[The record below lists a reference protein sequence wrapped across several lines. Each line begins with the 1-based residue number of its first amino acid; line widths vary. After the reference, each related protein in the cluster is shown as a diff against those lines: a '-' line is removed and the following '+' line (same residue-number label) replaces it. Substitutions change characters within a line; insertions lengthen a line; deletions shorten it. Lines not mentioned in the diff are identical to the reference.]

1 MSSHTNTLITGSG
14 CHVPSD
20 PVPNSAFND
29 HSFYEV
35 TGERIEKTGEE
46 ITSKFESIT
55 GIASRR
61 YAPKGVFTSD
71 LGAKA
76 CSLAIENAGIDKE
89 TIDHLVTAH
98 NYGDVEAENR
108 RSDIM
113 PSIGARIKHKVGIEN
128 PFCVPYDVIF
138 GCPGWVQGCIQAHL
152 FMQAGSGSKSLVV
165 GCETLSRVVD
175 PYDRDAMIFADGAG
189 AVVLETKEEA
199 EKRGV
204 LSICTVAHTGD
215 ELNYLASGKSNNP
228 DVDLTGLIKMK
239 GRKIYE
245 YALVEVPKAIA
256 MTIDKAGLHLS
267 DIKMLFLHQANEK
280 MDDAIVKRLFRH
292 YGIKEIPADF
302 MPMSIHELGN
312 SSVATV
318 PTLWDMV
325 MRGEMSGHSLK
336 KGDHVVF
343 ASVGAGMSINAFTY
357 KL

>member
-1 MSSHTNTLITGSG
+1 MSSYKNTLITGSG
-14 CHVPSD
+14 SHVPSES
-20 PVPNSAFND
+20 VPNSAFND
-29 HSFYEV
+29 HSFYEA
-35 TGERIEKTGEE
+35 TGERIEKDGAE

-61 YAPKGVFTSD
+61 YAPKGVYTSD

-76 CSLAIENAGIDKE
+76 CALAIESAGVDKE

-98 NYGDVEAENR
+98 NYGDVESDNR

-128 PFCVPYDVIF
+128 PYCVPYDVIF

-152 FMQAGSGSKSLVV
+152 FMQAGSGNKSLVV

-175 PYDRDAMIFADGAG
+175 PFDRDAMIFADGAG
-189 AVVLETKEEA
+189 AVVLETKEES

-204 LSICTVAHTGD
+204 LSIGSVAHTGE
-215 ELNYLASGKSNNP
+215 ELNYLASGRSNNP

-245 YALVEVPKAIA
+245 YALAHVPKAIA
-256 MTIDKAGLHLS
+256 MTIDNAGLHLN

-292 YGIKEIPADF
+292 FGVKEIPTDF
-302 MPMSIHELGN
+302 LPMSIHELGN

-318 PTLWDMV
+318 PTLWDKV

-336 KGDHVVF
+336 KGDNVVF
-343 ASVGAGMSINAFTY
+343 ASVGAGMSINAFAY